1 MARRK
6 IPTDVGMAAVHA
18 VQAGSER
25 VNSNPEFA
33 TAVRFLLED
42 LAIRIPGNSVEVRVP
57 PLGAVQC
64 VPGPQHRRGT
74 PANVVELSP
83 QTWFALATG
92 ELDIDAALES
102 AAVIASGVRATE
114 FAVVLPLTR

>member
-83 QTWFALATG
+83 QNWFALATG

-114 FAVVLPLTR
+114 FAAVLPLTR